1 MIEKIDITKLKYYT
15 DDSVWSSTSSSP
27 SYCIGILDDDYV
39 IEITYKEISLIKL
52 GSETISH
59 MKNPNWTS
67 QLFIKGEKIES
78 YNFSQVIKHNL
89 LPGIISSDTKFR
101 IMKSLQVIGNITDY
115 KNFVIYRERDRKLLQ
130 LI

>member
-101 IMKSLQVIGNITDY
+101 IMKSLQVIGNVTDY